1 MDSVTESF
9 LKLLFLLSVNNWHMA
24 VAGNK
29 YNCDDQLVSALPQ
42 SSFSSS
48 SDLSSSHSP
57 GFARLNRREG
67 AGGWSPLVSNKYQ
80 WLQIDLGERTEI
92 TAVAT
97 QGGYGSSDWVTS
109 YLLMFSDSGQNWKQY
124 RQEES
129 IWAFSGNTN
138 ADSVVYY
145 KLQHSIKARFLR
157 FVPLDWNPN
166 GRIGMRI
173 EVYGCTYRSEVVGFD
188 GKSCLIYTFNQ
199 KLMSATK
206 DAISLKF
213 KTMQS
218 DGILLHREGQNGD
231 HTTLE
236 LIKGKLSL
244 LINLGDTKTHPS
256 NAQINITLGSL
267 LDDQHWHSV
276 LIEHFNNQV
285 NFTVDKHTHHFHAK
299 GEFNYLDL
307 DYEISFGGIPV
318 PGKSGTLS
326 RKNFHGCFENIYYN
340 GVNIIDL
347 ARRHKSQI
355 YFVGNMSFSC
365 LEPQVVPVTFLSS
378 SSYLALPGTSG
389 QDEVLISFQFRTWNK
404 EGLLLSSKLHQAS
417 GGFLLYLSDGKVKIS
432 LHKPGKA
439 LSDITAGA
447 GLNNGQ
453 WHSVSF
459 SAKWNRI
466 TVIVDNDVTSSA
478 HAYTPLQI
486 YSGNDF
492 YFGGCPNSGNISECY
507 TSFGGFQ
514 GCMRLISIGNKAV
527 DMISVQQ
534 NVFGNFS
541 DLQIDLCGIIDRC
554 LPNYC
559 EHGGECS
566 QSWNNFYC
574 DCDNTGYKGATCH
587 YPIYEQSCEAYKH
600 RGNTSGF
607 YNIDSDGSGPLG
619 PFLVYCNMTD
629 TTWTIIQ
636 HNNTNL
642 TRVKSA
648 NRENPHTV
656 FFKYSASLDQLQAT
670 INHAEHCEQ
679 ELAYHCKK
687 SRLLD
692 KPDGMP
698 LSWWIGRTNETQTYW
713 GGSLPAVQKCAC
725 GLEGSCIDSQH
736 YCNCDADRDEWTND
750 TGFLSYKEHLPV
762 TEIVITDTDRPNSEA
777 AYKLGPL
784 LCHGDRTFWN
794 SASFNTETS
803 YLHFPTFHGELSADV
818 SFFFKTTASS
828 GVFLENLGIQD
839 FIRIELYSPSEVIFS
854 FDVGNGP
861 SEVTVQSLTSLNDN
875 QWHYVK
881 AERNI
886 KEASL
891 QVDQLP
897 QRSCGAPPDGHIRL
911 QLNSQLFVG
920 GTASRQKGFLGCIRS
935 LQLNGMALDLEERA
949 KITPGVEPGCPGHCS
964 SYGNLCHN
972 GGKCRE
978 KYSGFSCDCTF
989 SAYAGPFCKK
999 EISAYFGTGT
1009 SVTYNFQEYYTLAK
1023 NSSSHASSF
1032 YADMTLNREEITF
1045 AFRTT
1050 RTPSLLLY
1058 VSSFYQEYLSVILT
1072 RNGSLQIRY
1081 KLDSHQDPDVF
1092 SINTKNMADGQLQHV
1107 KINREEEMLFVE
1119 VNQNE
1124 RMKFILS
1131 SGTEFNAIKS
1141 LTLGKILENSDVEE
1155 ETMKANSQ
1163 GFIGCLSSVQFSHI
1177 ASLKAALHHSSS
1189 APVIVK
1195 GRFTESNCG
1204 TLTGADSTSSETTH
1218 SFADHSGPIDEGEL
1232 ASTIRSDS
1240 AIIGGVI
1247 AVVIFILALA
1257 SMAHS
1262 HTIYKKKGIYSK
1274 NEAKG
1279 SENEDSA
1286 ESALKSEVSIQTL
1299 QQMNEIKRNTL
1310 LIGVHDLI

>member
-1 MDSVTESF
+1 MNVNMDSVTEIF
-9 LKLLFLLSVNNWHMA
+9 LKLLFLLSVHHWHMA
-24 VAGNK
+24 VVGNK

-48 SDLSSSHSP
+48 SELSSSHSP

-109 YLLMFSDSGQNWKQY
+109 YILMFSDSGRNWKQY

-129 IWAFSGNTN
+129 IWAFPGNTN

-173 EVYGCTYRSEVVGFD
+173 EVYGCTYS
-188 GKSCLIYTFNQ
+188 
-199 KLMSATK
+199 
-206 DAISLKF
+206 
-213 KTMQS
+213 
-218 DGILLHREGQNGD
+218 
-231 HTTLE
+231 
-236 LIKGKLSL
+236 
-244 LINLGDTKTHPS
+244 DTKTHPS

-299 GEFNYLDL
+299 GEFSYLDL
-307 DYEISFGGIPV
+307 DYELSFGGIPV
-318 PGKSGTLS
+318 PGKSGTFS
-326 RKNFHGCFENIYYN
+326 HRNFHGCFENIYYN

-355 YFVGNMSFSC
+355 YIVGNVSFSC

-389 QDEVLISFQFRTWNK
+389 QDEVFVSFQFRTWNK
-404 EGLLLSSKLHQAS
+404 EGLLLSNKRHHSS
-417 GGFLLYLSDGKVKIS
+417 GGFLLYLSDGRVKIN
-432 LHKPGKA
+432 LHKTGRV

-453 WHSVSF
+453 WHSVSL
-459 SAKWNRI
+459 SVKRNRI
-466 TVIVDNDVTSSA
+466 SVRVDNDGTSSA
-478 HAYTPLQI
+478 HVSIPLQI
-486 YSGNDF
+486 YSGDVF
-492 YFGGCPNSGNISECY
+492 YFGGCPSSGNISECN

-534 NVFGNFS
+534 NGFGNFS
-541 DLQIDLCGIIDRC
+541 DLQIDLCGITDRC

-566 QSWNNFYC
+566 QSWNSFHCNC
-574 DCDNTGYKGATCH
+574 ANTGYKGATCH

-629 TTWTIIQ
+629 ATWTIIQ
-636 HNNTNL
+636 HNSTNL

-670 INHAEHCEQ
+670 INLADHCEQ
-679 ELAYHCKK
+679 ELAYYCKK

-692 KPDGMP
+692 KSDGMP
-698 LSWWIGRTNETQTYW
+698 LSWWIGRTNETHTYW

-725 GLEGSCIDSQH
+725 GLEGNCIDSQH

-750 TGFLSYKEHLPV
+750 TGFLSYKDHLPV
-762 TEIVITDTDRPNSEA
+762 TEIVITDTGRPNSEA

-784 LCHGDRTFWN
+784 LCRGDRTFWN

-839 FIRIELYSPSEVIFS
+839 FIRIELHSPYEVVFS

-861 SEVTVQSLTSLNDN
+861 TEVIVQSHNSLNDN

-881 AERNI
+881 AERNV

-891 QVDQLP
+891 QIDQLP
-897 QRSCGAPPDGHIRL
+897 QRSHSAPPDGHIRL

-999 EISAYFGTGT
+999 EISAYFWTGS

-1032 YADMTLNREEITF
+1032 YADMTLTREAITF

-1058 VSSFYQEYLSVILT
+1058 VSSFYKEYLSVILT

-1081 KLDSHQDPDVF
+1081 KLDSHQNPDVF
-1092 SINTKNMADGQLQHV
+1092 NISFKNMADGQLQHV
-1107 KINREEEMLFVE
+1107 KINREEEMLSVE

-1124 RMKFILS
+1124 RMTFILS

-1141 LTLGKILENSDVEE
+1141 LTLGKILENSDVDEE
-1155 ETMKANSQ
+1155 IMKANSQ
-1163 GFIGCLSSVQFSHI
+1163 GFIGCLSSVQFNHI
-1177 ASLKAALHHSSS
+1177 APLKAALHHSSS

-1204 TLTGADSTSSETTH
+1204 ALTGADSTSSETTH
-1218 SFADHSGPIDEGEL
+1218 SFADHSGPIDEGKPL
-1232 ASTIRSDS
+1232 ANAIRSDS

-1247 AVVIFILALA
+1247 AVVIFILFCITAIA
-1257 SMAHS
+1257 IR
-1262 HTIYKKKGIYSK
+1262 IYKKKGIYSK

-1286 ESALKSEVSIQTL
+1286 ESALKSELSMQNTA
-1299 QQMNEIKRNTL
+1299 NENQKEYFF
-1310 LIGVHDLI
+1310 

>member
-1 MDSVTESF
+1 
-9 LKLLFLLSVNNWHMA
+9 MA

-29 YNCDDQLVSALPQ
+29 YNCDDQLVSSLPQ

-48 SDLSSSHSP
+48 SELSSSHSP

-109 YLLMFSDSGQNWKQY
+109 YLLMFSDSGRNWKQY

-157 FVPLDWNPN
+157 FVPLDWNLN

-188 GKSCLIYTFNQ
+188 GKSCLIYTLNK
-199 KLMSATK
+199 KLINALK
-206 DAISLKF
+206 DVISLKF

-218 DGILLHREGQNGD
+218 DGILLHRKGQNGD
-231 HTTLE
+231 HITME
-236 LIKGKLSL
+236 LTKGKLSL

-276 LIEHFNNQV
+276 VIEHFNNQV

-299 GEFNYLDL
+299 GEFSYLDL
-307 DYEISFGGIPV
+307 DYELSFGGIPV

-326 RKNFHGCFENIYYN
+326 RRNFHGCFENIYYN

-347 ARRHKSQI
+347 ARKHKSQI
-355 YFVGNMSFSC
+355 YIVGNVSFLC
-365 LEPQVVPVTFLSS
+365 LEPHVVPVTFLSS
-378 SSYLALPGTSG
+378 SSFLALPGRSG
-389 QDEVLISFQFRTWNK
+389 QDEVFVSFQFRTWNK
-404 EGLLLSSKLHQAS
+404 EGLLLSSKLHQSS
-417 GGFLLYLSDGKVKIS
+417 GGFLLYLSDGRVKIN
-432 LHKPGKA
+432 LHKTGRV
-439 LSDITAGA
+439 LSDIAAGS

-453 WHSVSF
+453 WHSVSL
-459 SAKWNRI
+459 SIKRNRI
-466 TVIVDNDVTSSA
+466 SVRVDNDVSSSA
-478 HAYTPLQI
+478 HAIIPLQI
-486 YSGNDF
+486 YSDVF
-492 YFGGCPNSGNISECY
+492 YFGGCPSSGNISECN

-527 DMISVQQ
+527 DMISIQK
-534 NVFGNFS
+534 NGFDNFS
-541 DLQIDLCGIIDRC
+541 DLQIDLCGITDRC

-566 QSWNNFYC
+566 QSWNSFHCNC
-574 DCDNTGYKGATCH
+574 ANTGYKGATCH

-619 PFLVYCNMTD
+619 PFLVYCNMTEA
-629 TTWTIIQ
+629 TWAIIQ
-636 HNNTNL
+636 HNSTNL

-648 NRENPHTV
+648 NQENPHTV

-670 INHAEHCEQ
+670 INLADHCEQ
-679 ELAYHCKK
+679 ELAYYCKK

-692 KPDGMP
+692 KSDGMP
-698 LSWWIGRTNETQTYW
+698 LSWWIGRTNETHTYW

-725 GLEGSCIDSQH
+725 GLEGRCIDSQH

-750 TGFLSYKEHLPV
+750 TGFLSYKDHLPV
-762 TEIVITDTDRPNSEA
+762 TAIVITDTDRPNSEA

-784 LCHGDRTFWN
+784 LCRGDRTFWN

-839 FIRIELYSPSEVIFS
+839 FIRIELQSPSEVVFS

-861 SEVTVQSLTSLNDN
+861 SEVIVQSHHSLNDN

-881 AERNI
+881 AERNV

-891 QVDQLP
+891 QIDQLP
-897 QRSCGAPPDGHIRL
+897 QRSHSAPPDGHIRL

-999 EISAYFGTGT
+999 EISAYFWTGT
-1009 SVTYNFQEYYTLAK
+1009 SVIYNFQEYYTLAK

-1032 YADMTLNREEITF
+1032 YADMTLTREAITF

-1058 VSSFYQEYLSVILT
+1058 VSSFYKEYLSVILT
-1072 RNGSLQIRY
+1072 RNGSLQVRY

-1092 SINTKNMADGQLQHV
+1092 SISFKSMADGELQHV
-1107 KINREEEMLFVE
+1107 KINREEETLFVE
-1119 VNQNE
+1119 VNQQE

-1141 LTLGKILENSDVEE
+1141 LTLGKILENSDVDE

-1163 GFIGCLSSVQFSHI
+1163 GFVGCLSSVQFNHI
-1177 ASLKAALHHSSS
+1177 APLKAALHQSSS

-1218 SFADHSGPIDEGEL
+1218 SFADHSGPIDEGKPL
-1232 ASTIRSDS
+1232 ANAIRSDS

-1247 AVVIFILALA
+1247 AVVIFILLCITAIA
-1257 SMAHS
+1257 
-1262 HTIYKKKGIYSK
+1262 IRVYKKKGIYSK

-1286 ESALKSEVSIQTL
+1286 ESALKSELSMQNTA
-1299 QQMNEIKRNTL
+1299 NENQKEYFF
-1310 LIGVHDLI
+1310 

>member
-1 MDSVTESF
+1 
-9 LKLLFLLSVNNWHMA
+9 
-24 VAGNK
+24 
-29 YNCDDQLVSALPQ
+29 
-42 SSFSSS
+42 
-48 SDLSSSHSP
+48 
-57 GFARLNRREG
+57 R
-67 AGGWSPLVSNKYQ
+67 
-80 WLQIDLGERTEI
+80 
-92 TAVAT
+92 
-97 QGGYGSSDWVTS
+97 
-109 YLLMFSDSGQNWKQY
+109 
-124 RQEES
+124 
-129 IWAFSGNTN
+129 
-138 ADSVVYY
+138 
-145 KLQHSIKARFLR
+145 
-157 FVPLDWNPN
+157 
-166 GRIGMRI
+166 
-173 EVYGCTYRSEVVGFD
+173 
-188 GKSCLIYTFNQ
+188 
-199 KLMSATK
+199 
-206 DAISLKF
+206 
-213 KTMQS
+213 
-218 DGILLHREGQNGD
+218 
-231 HTTLE
+231 
-236 LIKGKLSL
+236 
-244 LINLGDTKTHPS
+244 
-256 NAQINITLGSL
+256 
-267 LDDQHWHSV
+267 
-276 LIEHFNNQV
+276 
-285 NFTVDKHTHHFHAK
+285 
-299 GEFNYLDL
+299 
-307 DYEISFGGIPV
+307 
-318 PGKSGTLS
+318 
-326 RKNFHGCFENIYYN
+326 CF
-340 GVNIIDL
+340 
-347 ARRHKSQI
+347 
-355 YFVGNMSFSC
+355 
-365 LEPQVVPVTFLSS
+365 
-378 SSYLALPGTSG
+378 
-389 QDEVLISFQFRTWNK
+389 
-404 EGLLLSSKLHQAS
+404 
-417 GGFLLYLSDGKVKIS
+417 
-432 LHKPGKA
+432 
-439 LSDITAGA
+439 
-447 GLNNGQ
+447 
-453 WHSVSF
+453 
-459 SAKWNRI
+459 
-466 TVIVDNDVTSSA
+466 
-478 HAYTPLQI
+478 
-486 YSGNDF
+486 
-492 YFGGCPNSGNISECY
+492 
-507 TSFGGFQ
+507 
-514 GCMRLISIGNKAV
+514 
-527 DMISVQQ
+527 
-534 NVFGNFS
+534 
-541 DLQIDLCGIIDRC
+541 
-554 LPNYC
+554 PNYC

-566 QSWNNFYC
+566 QSWNSFYC
-574 DCDNTGYKGATCH
+574 NCTNTGYKGATCH

-600 RGNTSGF
+600 RGNTSAF

-692 KPDGMP
+692 KPDGTP

-713 GGSLPAVQKCAC
+713 GGSLPTVQKCAC

-777 AYKLGPL
+777 AYQLGPL
-784 LCHGDRTFWN
+784 LCRGDRTFWN

-818 SFFFKTTASS
+818 SFFFKTSASS

-861 SEVTVQSLTSLNDN
+861 SEVTVQSLTALNDN

-891 QVDQLP
+891 QVDHLP
-897 QRSCGAPPDGHIRL
+897 QRSHAAPPDGHIRL

-949 KITPGVEPGCPGHCS
+949 RITPGVEPGCPGHCS

-989 SAYAGPFCKK
+989 SAFAGPFCKK
-999 EISAYFGTGT
+999 GKHVSAYFGTGT

-1023 NSSSHASSF
+1023 NSSSPASSF
-1032 YADMTLNREEITF
+1032 YADMTLNREAITF

-1058 VSSFYQEYLSVILT
+1058 VSSFYKEYLSVILT
-1072 RNGSLQIRY
+1072 RNGDLQIRY

-1092 SINTKNMADGQLQHV
+1092 NINIKTMADGQLQHV
-1107 KINREEEMLFVE
+1107 KINREEEILFVE

-1141 LTLGKILENSDVEE
+1141 LTLGKILENSDVDE

-1163 GFIGCLSSVQFSHI
+1163 GFIGCLSSVQFNHI
-1177 ASLKAALHHSSS
+1177 APLKAALHHISS

-1218 SFADHSGPIDEGEL
+1218 SFADHSGPIDEGQPL
-1232 ASTIRSDS
+1232 ANAIRSDS

-1247 AVVIFILALA
+1247 AVVIFILLCITAIA
-1257 SMAHS
+1257 IR
-1262 HTIYKKKGIYSK
+1262 IYKKKGIYSK

-1286 ESALKSEVSIQTL
+1286 ESALKSELSMQNTA
-1299 QQMNEIKRNTL
+1299 NENQKEYFF
-1310 LIGVHDLI
+1310 

>member
-1 MDSVTESF
+1 P
-9 LKLLFLLSVNNWHMA
+9 L
-24 VAGNK
+24 
-29 YNCDDQLVSALPQ
+29 
-42 SSFSSS
+42 
-48 SDLSSSHSP
+48 
-57 GFARLNRREG
+57 G
-67 AGGWSPLVSNKYQ
+67 AGGWSPIVSNEYQ

-109 YLLMFSDSGQNWKQY
+109 YLLMFSDSGRNWKQY

-129 IWAFSGNTN
+129 IWAFAGNTN
-138 ADSVVYY
+138 ADSVIYY

-199 KLMSATK
+199 KLMSTLK
-206 DAISLKF
+206 DVISLKF

-231 HTTLE
+231 HITLE
-236 LIKGKLSL
+236 LIKGKLGIYLNS
-244 LINLGDTKTHPS
+244 DTKTHPS

-299 GEFNYLDL
+299 GEFSYLDL
-307 DYEISFGGIPV
+307 DYELSFGGIPV

-326 RKNFHGCFENIYYN
+326 HRNFHGCFENIYYN
-340 GVNIIDL
+340 GMNIIDL

-389 QDEVLISFQFRTWNK
+389 QEEVFVNFQFRTWNK
-404 EGLLLSSKLHQAS
+404 EGLLLSSKLHAS
-417 GGFLLYLSDGKVKIS
+417 GRFLLYLSDGKVKIN

-459 SAKWNRI
+459 SVKRNRI
-466 TVIVDNDVTSSA
+466 SVVVDNDVTSSA
-478 HAYTPLQI
+478 YASIPLQI
-486 YSGNDF
+486 YSGDAF
-492 YFGGCPNSGNISECY
+492 YFGGEICCLFISGNISECN

-527 DMISVQQ
+527 DMISVQK

-566 QSWNNFYC
+566 QSWNSFYC
-574 DCDNTGYKGATCH
+574 NCANTGYKGATCH

-692 KPDGMP
+692 KPEGVP

-713 GGSLPAVQKCAC
+713 GGALPTVQKCSC

-736 YCNCDADRDEWTND
+736 YCNCDADRDEW
-750 TGFLSYKEHLPV
+750 
-762 TEIVITDTDRPNSEA
+762 
-777 AYKLGPL
+777 
-784 LCHGDRTFWN
+784 
-794 SASFNTETS
+794 
-803 YLHFPTFHGELSADV
+803 
-818 SFFFKTTASS
+818 
-828 GVFLENLGIQD
+828 
-839 FIRIELYSPSEVIFS
+839 
-854 FDVGNGP
+854 
-861 SEVTVQSLTSLNDN
+861 
-875 QWHYVK
+875 
-881 AERNI
+881 
-886 KEASL
+886 
-891 QVDQLP
+891 
-897 QRSCGAPPDGHIRL
+897 
-911 QLNSQLFVG
+911 
-920 GTASRQKGFLGCIRS
+920 
-935 LQLNGMALDLEERA
+935 
-949 KITPGVEPGCPGHCS
+949 
-964 SYGNLCHN
+964 
-972 GGKCRE
+972 
-978 KYSGFSCDCTF
+978 
-989 SAYAGPFCKK
+989 
-999 EISAYFGTGT
+999 
-1009 SVTYNFQEYYTLAK
+1009 
-1023 NSSSHASSF
+1023 
-1032 YADMTLNREEITF
+1032 
-1045 AFRTT
+1045 
-1050 RTPSLLLY
+1050 
-1058 VSSFYQEYLSVILT
+1058 
-1072 RNGSLQIRY
+1072 
-1081 KLDSHQDPDVF
+1081 
-1092 SINTKNMADGQLQHV
+1092 
-1107 KINREEEMLFVE
+1107 
-1119 VNQNE
+1119 
-1124 RMKFILS
+1124 
-1131 SGTEFNAIKS
+1131 
-1141 LTLGKILENSDVEE
+1141 
-1155 ETMKANSQ
+1155 
-1163 GFIGCLSSVQFSHI
+1163 
-1177 ASLKAALHHSSS
+1177 
-1189 APVIVK
+1189 
-1195 GRFTESNCG
+1195 
-1204 TLTGADSTSSETTH
+1204 
-1218 SFADHSGPIDEGEL
+1218 
-1232 ASTIRSDS
+1232 
-1240 AIIGGVI
+1240 
-1247 AVVIFILALA
+1247 
-1257 SMAHS
+1257 
-1262 HTIYKKKGIYSK
+1262 
-1274 NEAKG
+1274 
-1279 SENEDSA
+1279 
-1286 ESALKSEVSIQTL
+1286 
-1299 QQMNEIKRNTL
+1299 
-1310 LIGVHDLI
+1310 

>member
-1 MDSVTESF
+1 SYNEETPAKRHSTF
-9 LKLLFLLSVNNWHMA
+9 ASAPSAISHPPNN
-24 VAGNK
+24 
-29 YNCDDQLVSALPQ
+29 
-42 SSFSSS
+42 
-48 SDLSSSHSP
+48 
-57 GFARLNRREG
+57 R

-188 GKSCLIYTFNQ
+188 GKSCLIYTLNK
-199 KLMSATK
+199 KLSNALK
-206 DAISLKF
+206 DVISLKF

-231 HTTLE
+231 HITME
-236 LIKGKLSL
+236 LTKGKLSL
-244 LINLGDTKTHPS
+244 LINLGNSYSLIKS
-256 NAQINITLGSL
+256 NIVTSL

-299 GEFNYLDL
+299 GEFSYLDL
-307 DYEISFGGIPV
+307 DYELSFGGIPM

-326 RKNFHGCFENIYYN
+326 RRNFHGCFENIYYN

-355 YFVGNMSFSC
+355 YIVGNMSFSC

-378 SSYLALPGTSG
+378 SSFLALRGTSG
-389 QDEVLISFQFRTWNK
+389 QDEIFVSFQFRTWNK
-404 EGLLLSSKLHQAS
+404 EGLLLSSKLHQSS
-417 GGFLLYLSDGKVKIS
+417 GGFLLYLSDGRVEVHTKCWGFIS
-432 LHKPGKA
+432 L
-439 LSDITAGA
+439 SGA

-453 WHSVSF
+453 WHSVSL
-459 SAKWNRI
+459 SVKRNRI
-466 TVIVDNDVTSSA
+466 TVRVDNDVTSSA
-478 HAYTPLQI
+478 HAFIPLQI
-486 YSGNDF
+486 YSDVF
-492 YFGGCPNSGNISECY
+492 YFGGCPSSGNISECN

-514 GCMRLISIGNKAV
+514 GCMRHISIGNKAV
-527 DMISVQQ
+527 DMISIQQ
-534 NVFGNFS
+534 NGFGNFS
-541 DLQIDLCGIIDRC
+541 DLQIDLCGITDRC

-566 QSWNNFYC
+566 QSWNSFHCNC
-574 DCDNTGYKGATCH
+574 ANTGYQGATCH

-619 PFLVYCNMTD
+619 PFLVYCNMTGEV
-629 TTWTIIQ
+629 I
-636 HNNTNL
+636 NCFNL
-642 TRVKSA
+642 QLAKSA

-670 INHAEHCEQ
+670 INLADHCEQ
-679 ELAYHCKK
+679 ELAYYCKK

-692 KPDGMP
+692 KLDGIP
-698 LSWWIGRTNETQTYW
+698 LSWWIGRTNETHTYW
-713 GGSLPAVQKCAC
+713 GGSLPAVQKCTC

-750 TGFLSYKEHLPV
+750 TGFLSYKDHLPV

-784 LCHGDRTFWN
+784 LCRGDRTFWN

-803 YLHFPTFHGELSADV
+803 YLHFPTFHGEFSADV

-839 FIRIELYSPSEVIFS
+839 FIRIELQSPSEVAFS

-861 SEVTVQSLTSLNDN
+861 SEVIVQSPNSLNDN

-881 AERNI
+881 AERNV

-891 QVDQLP
+891 QIDQLP
-897 QRSCGAPPDGHIRL
+897 QRSHSAPPDGHIRL

-935 LQLNGMALDLEERA
+935 LRLNGMALDLEERA

-999 EISAYFGTGT
+999 EISAYFWTGT

-1032 YADMTLNREEITF
+1032 YADMTLAREAITF

-1050 RTPSLLLY
+1050 RTPSLLLH
-1058 VSSFYQEYLSVILT
+1058 VSSFYKEYLSVILT
-1072 RNGSLQIRY
+1072 RNGEFSDW
-1081 KLDSHQDPDVF
+1081 KLKISG
-1092 SINTKNMADGQLQHV
+1092 NTKEHHNCQLGFSQISRPDSGTTNRPVVSLDGIFVFQLHQ
-1107 KINREEEMLFVE
+1107 
-1119 VNQNE
+1119 
-1124 RMKFILS
+1124 FILS

-1141 LTLGKILENSDVEE
+1141 LTLGKILENSDVDE

-1163 GFIGCLSSVQFSHI
+1163 GFVGCLSSVQFNHI
-1177 ASLKAALHHSSS
+1177 APLKAALHHSSS

-1204 TLTGADSTSSETTH
+1204 TLTAADSTSTN
-1218 SFADHSGPIDEGEL
+1218 A
-1232 ASTIRSDS
+1232 IRSDS

-1247 AVVIFILALA
+1247 AVVIFILLCITAIA
-1257 SMAHS
+1257 IR
-1262 HTIYKKKGIYSK
+1262 IYKKKGIYSK

-1286 ESALKSEVSIQTL
+1286 ESALKSELSMQNTA
-1299 QQMNEIKRNTL
+1299 NENQKEYFF
-1310 LIGVHDLI
+1310 

>member
-1 MDSVTESF
+1 
-9 LKLLFLLSVNNWHMA
+9 
-24 VAGNK
+24 
-29 YNCDDQLVSALPQ
+29 
-42 SSFSSS
+42 
-48 SDLSSSHSP
+48 
-57 GFARLNRREG
+57 
-67 AGGWSPLVSNKYQ
+67 
-80 WLQIDLGERTEI
+80 I
-92 TAVAT
+92 T
-97 QGGYGSSDWVTS
+97 
-109 YLLMFSDSGQNWKQY
+109 
-124 RQEES
+124 
-129 IWAFSGNTN
+129 AFSGNTN

-145 KLQHSIKARFLR
+145 RLQHSIKARFLR

-173 EVYGCTYRSEVVGFD
+173 EVYGCMYRSEVVGFD

-199 KLMSATK
+199 KLMSTLK
-206 DAISLKF
+206 DVISLKF

-231 HTTLE
+231 HITLE
-236 LIKGKLSL
+236 LLKGKLFLFFFSQ
-244 LINLGDTKTHPS
+244 GDDKTHSS
-256 NAQINITLGSL
+256 NTQINITLGSL

-307 DYEISFGGIPV
+307 DYELSFGGIPV
-318 PGKSGTLS
+318 PGKSGALS
-326 RKNFHGCFENIYYN
+326 RRNFHGCFENIYYN
-340 GVNIIDL
+340 GVSIIDL
-347 ARRHKSQI
+347 ARRHRSQI
-355 YFVGNMSFSC
+355 SFVGNISFLC
-365 LEPQVVPVTFLSS
+365 LEPHVIPITFLSS
-378 SSYLALPGTSG
+378 RSYLALPGTSG
-389 QDEVLISFQFRTWNK
+389 QEEVSISFQFRTWNK
-404 EGLLLSSKLHQAS
+404 EGLLLSSKVHRSS
-417 GGFLLYLSDGKVKIS
+417 GGFLLYLSDGKVKIN

-439 LSDITAGA
+439 MSGISAGA

-453 WHSVSF
+453 WHSVLF
-459 SAKWNRI
+459 SAKRNRI
-466 TVIVDNDVTSSA
+466 ILIVDNDMTSSA
-478 HAYTPLQI
+478 YSSISLQI
-486 YSGNDF
+486 YSADTF
-492 YFGGCPNSGNISECY
+492 YFGGEIFILRVHSVL
-507 TSFGGFQ
+507 SFGGFQ
-514 GCMRLISIGNKAV
+514 GCMQLISIGNKAV
-527 DMISVQQ
+527 DMNSVQQ
-534 NVFGNFS
+534 NIFGNFS

-566 QSWNNFYC
+566 QSWNSFYC
-574 DCDNTGYKGATCH
+574 NCTNTGYKGATCH

-629 TTWTIIQ
+629 ATWTIIQ

-656 FFKYSASLDQLQAT
+656 FFKYSASLDQLQAA

-692 KPDGMP
+692 KTDGLP

-713 GGSLPAVQKCAC
+713 GGSSPTVQKCAC
-725 GLEGSCIDSQH
+725 GIEGSCIDSQH
-736 YCNCDADRDEWTND
+736 YCNCNADRNEWTND
-750 TGFLSYKEHLPV
+750 TGFLSHKEHLPV

-777 AYKLGPL
+777 AYRLGPL
-784 LCHGDRTFWN
+784 LCHGDRAFWN

-803 YLHFPTFHGELSADV
+803 YLHFPTLHGEFSADV

-828 GVFLENLGIQD
+828 GLFLENLGIQD
-839 FIRIELYSPSEVIFS
+839 FIRIELYSPYEVIFS

-861 SEVTVQSLTSLNDN
+861 REVTVQSLTSLNDN

-897 QRSCGAPPDGHIRL
+897 QKFHAAPPDGHIRL

-978 KYSGFSCDCTF
+978 KYSGFSCDCSF
-989 SAYAGPFCKK
+989 SAYAGPFCKT
-999 EISAYFGTGT
+999 EISAYFGTGS
-1009 SVTYNFQEYYTLAK
+1009 SVIYNFQEYYTFTK
-1023 NSSSHASSF
+1023 NSTSHASSF
-1032 YADMTLNREEITF
+1032 YADMTLSRETITF

-1058 VSSFYQEYLSVILT
+1058 VSSFYKEYLSVILT

-1092 SINTKNMADGQLQHV
+1092 TINFRSMADGQLHHV
-1107 KINREEEMLFVE
+1107 KINREEEI
-1119 VNQNE
+1119 
-1124 RMKFILS
+1124 MKFILS

-1141 LTLGKILENSDVEE
+1141 LILGKILENSDVDE

-1163 GFIGCLSSVQFSHI
+1163 GFIGCLSSVQFNHI
-1177 ASLKAALHHSSS
+1177 APLKSALHHSSS
-1189 APVIVK
+1189 APIIVK
-1195 GRFTESNCG
+1195 GRFTESSCG
-1204 TLTGADSTSSETTH
+1204 TLTGADSTLSETTH
-1218 SFADHSGPIDEGEL
+1218 SFAGSKCYQQPL
-1232 ASTIRSDS
+1232 NNASRNDS

-1247 AVVIFILALA
+1247 AVVIFIILCITAIA
-1257 SMAHS
+1257 IH
-1262 HTIYKKKGIYSK
+1262 IYKKKSIYSK
-1274 NEAKG
+1274 NETKG

-1286 ESALKSEVSIQTL
+1286 ESALKSELSTQ
-1299 QQMNEIKRNTL
+1299 NTASENQKEYFF
-1310 LIGVHDLI
+1310 

>member
-1 MDSVTESF
+1 MDSAAEIL
-9 LKLLFLLSVNNWHMA
+9 LKLLAVIAVHSWSTQ

-48 SDLSSSHSP
+48 SELSISHSP
-57 GFARLNRREG
+57 GFARLNRRDG

-109 YLLMFSDSGQNWKQY
+109 YLLMFSDSGRNWKQY

-188 GKSCLIYTFNQ
+188 GKSCLIYRSNQ
-199 KLMSATK
+199 KLMSALK
-206 DAISLKF
+206 DVISLKF
-213 KTMQS
+213 KTMRS

-231 HTTLE
+231 RITLE
-236 LIKGKLSL
+236 LIKGKLYL
-244 LINLGDTKTHPS
+244 LINLGDAKTHSS
-256 NAQINITLGSL
+256 NSQINITLGSL

-285 NFTVDKHTHHFHAK
+285 NFTVDKHTHHFHAN

-307 DYEISFGGIPV
+307 DYELSFGGIPAS
-318 PGKSGTLS
+318 GKSGMS
-326 RKNFHGCFENIYYN
+326 PHKNFHGCFENIYCN

-347 ARRHKSQI
+347 ARSQKAQI
-355 YFVGNMSFSC
+355 SFVGNMSFSC
-365 LEPQVVPVTFLSS
+365 LEPLVIPVTFLSS
-378 SSYLALPGTSG
+378 TSYLALPRTSG
-389 QDEVLISFQFRTWNK
+389 QEEVSISFQFRTWNK
-404 EGLLLSSKLHQAS
+404 EGLLLSTKLQQAS
-417 GGFLLYLSDGKVKIS
+417 SGLLLYLSDGKVKMS
-432 LHKPGKA
+432 LYKRGKT
-439 LSDITAGA
+439 LSDITAGT

-459 SAKWNRI
+459 SAKRNRI
-466 TVIVDNDVTSSA
+466 SVIVDNDVTLSS
-478 HAYTPLQI
+478 HASIPLQI
-486 YSGNDF
+486 YSGDTF
-492 YFGGCPNSGNISECY
+492 YFGGCHNGGNNAECNS
-507 TSFGGFQ
+507 SFGGFQ
-514 GCMRLISIGNKAV
+514 GCMRLFSIDNKPV
-527 DMISVQQ
+527 DMIAVQQ
-534 NVFGNFS
+534 NILGNFS

-566 QSWNNFYC
+566 QSWNSFYC
-574 DCDNTGYKGATCH
+574 SCINTGYKGATCH
-587 YPIYEQSCEAYKH
+587 YSVYEQSCEAYKH

-692 KPDGMP
+692 KQDGMP
-698 LSWWIGRTNETQTYW
+698 FSWWIGRTNETQTYW
-713 GGSLPAVQKCAC
+713 GGSLPTIQKCAC
-725 GLEGSCIDSQH
+725 GLEGNCIDSQH
-736 YCNCDADRDEWTND
+736 YCNCDADRDEWTKD
-750 TGFLSYKEHLPV
+750 TGLLSYKDHLPI
-762 TEIVITDTDRPNSEA
+762 TEMVITDTDRPNSEA

-784 LCHGDRTFWN
+784 LCRGDKAFWN

-803 YLHFPTFHGELSADV
+803 YLHFPTFHGEFSADV

-861 SEVTVQSLTSLNDN
+861 SEVVMQTLTSLNDN

-891 QVDQLP
+891 QVDRLP
-897 QRSCGAPPDGHIRL
+897 QKSQAAPPDGHIRL

-935 LQLNGMALDLEERA
+935 LHLNGVALDLEERA

-972 GGKCRE
+972 GGKCKE

-1032 YADMTLNREEITF
+1032 YADMTLNREAITF
-1045 AFRTT
+1045 TFRTT

-1058 VSSFYQEYLSVILT
+1058 VSSFYKEYLSVILT
-1072 RNGSLQIRY
+1072 KNGSLQIRY

-1092 SINTKNMADGQLQHV
+1092 NISFKNLADGQLQHV
-1107 KINREEEMLFVE
+1107 KIKREEEMLFVE

-1141 LTLGKILENSDVEE
+1141 LTLGKILESSDVDE

-1163 GFIGCLSSVQFSHI
+1163 GFIGCLSSVQFNHI
-1177 ASLKAALHHSSS
+1177 APLKAALHHSSS
-1189 APVIVK
+1189 APIIIK

-1218 SFADHSGPIDEGEL
+1218 SFADHSGPIDEGEPL
-1232 ASTIRSDS
+1232 ANAIRSDS

-1247 AVVIFILALA
+1247 AVVIFILLCITAIA
-1257 SMAHS
+1257 IR
-1262 HTIYKKKGIYSK
+1262 IYKRKNTYSK
-1274 NEAKG
+1274 NEPKG
-1279 SENEDSA
+1279 SENEDGT
-1286 ESALKSEVSIQTL
+1286 ESALK
-1299 QQMNEIKRNTL
+1299 NELNVQNITNENQKEYFF
-1310 LIGVHDLI
+1310 

>member
-1 MDSVTESF
+1 FSLAD
-9 LKLLFLLSVNNWHMA
+9 
-24 VAGNK
+24 
-29 YNCDDQLVSALPQ
+29 NCDDQLVSALPQ

-48 SDLSSSHSP
+48 SELSSSHSP
-57 GFARLNRREG
+57 GFAKLNRREG

-109 YLLMFSDSGQNWKQY
+109 YLLMFSDSGRNWKQY

-129 IWAFSGNTN
+129 IWAFSGNMN

-145 KLQHSIKARFLR
+145 RLQHSIKARFLR

-199 KLMSATK
+199 KLMSEHV
-206 DAISLKF
+206 ISLKF
-213 KTMQS
+213 KTIQS

-231 HTTLE
+231 HITLE
-236 LIKGKLSL
+236 LIRGKLSL
-244 LINLGDTKTHPS
+244 LINLGNSYSLIKS
-256 NAQINITLGSL
+256 NILGSL
-267 LDDQHWHSV
+267 LDDQQWHSV
-276 LIEHFNNQV
+276 LIEQFNNQV
-285 NFTVDKHTHHFHAK
+285 NFTVDKHTHHFHTK

-307 DYEISFGGIPV
+307 DYEG
-318 PGKSGTLS
+318 
-326 RKNFHGCFENIYYN
+326 NI
-340 GVNIIDL
+340 
-347 ARRHKSQI
+347 
-355 YFVGNMSFSC
+355 SFSC
-365 LEPQVVPVTFLSS
+365 SEPQVVPVTFLSP
-378 SSYLALPGTSG
+378 SSYLALPVTSG
-389 QDEVLISFQFRTWNK
+389 QDEAFVSFQFRTWNK
-404 EGLLLSSKLHQAS
+404 EGFLLSSKVHQDS
-417 GGFLLYLSDGKVKIS
+417 SGFLLYLSDGKVKIS

-439 LSDITAGA
+439 LSDTTAGA
-447 GLNNGQ
+447 GLSNGQ
-453 WHSVSF
+453 WHSLSLSV
-459 SAKWNRI
+459 KRNRLS
-466 TVIVDNDVTSSA
+466 VIVDNDVTASA
-478 HAYTPLQI
+478 HASIPLQI
-486 YSGNDF
+486 YSGDAF
-492 YFGGCPNSGNISECY
+492 YFGGCPTTGNISECN

-514 GCMRLISIGNKAV
+514 GCMRLISIDNKAV

-534 NVFGNFS
+534 NIFGNFS

-566 QSWNNFYC
+566 QSWNSFYC
-574 DCDNTGYKGATCH
+574 NCTNTGYKGATCH
-587 YPIYEQSCEAYKH
+587 YPVYEQSCEAYKH

-607 YNIDSDGSGPLG
+607 FNIDSDGSGPLG

-629 TTWTIIQ
+629 ATWTIMQ

-670 INHAEHCEQ
+670 INNAEHCEQ

-692 KPDGMP
+692 NQGRMP

-713 GGSLPAVQKCAC
+713 GGSLPAVRKCAC
-725 GLEGSCIDSQH
+725 GLEGNCIDSQH
-736 YCNCDADRDEWTND
+736 YCNCDSDRDEWTND
-750 TGFLSYKEHLPV
+750 TGFLSYKDHLPV

-784 LCHGDRTFWN
+784 LCRGDSNVFLKKISIN
-794 SASFNTETS
+794 
-803 YLHFPTFHGELSADV
+803 V
-818 SFFFKTTASS
+818 SFSRKSVVVV
-828 GVFLENLGIQD
+828 VFS
-839 FIRIELYSPSEVIFS
+839 ELYMLNF
-854 FDVGNGP
+854 
-861 SEVTVQSLTSLNDN
+861 TV
-875 QWHYVK
+875 VK
-881 AERNI
+881 AEEVSSVLSYEI
-886 KEASL
+886 IS
-891 QVDQLP
+891 
-897 QRSCGAPPDGHIRL
+897 
-911 QLNSQLFVG
+911 G

-964 SYGNLCHN
+964 SYGKLCHN
-972 GGKCRE
+972 GGKCKE

-999 EISAYFGTGT
+999 EISAYFGTGS
-1009 SVTYNFQEYYTLAK
+1009 SVTYNFQEHYTLAK
-1023 NSSSHASSF
+1023 NSSSLASSF
-1032 YADMTLNREEITF
+1032 YADMTLNREAITF

-1050 RTPSLLLY
+1050 RTPSLLLH
-1058 VSSFYQEYLSVILT
+1058 VSSFYKEYLSVILT
-1072 RNGSLQIRY
+1072 RNGDLQIRY
-1081 KLDSHQDPDVF
+1081 KLDSHQDPDIF
-1092 SINTKNMADGQLQHV
+1092 SINLKSMADGQLQHV
-1107 KINREEEMLFVE
+1107 KIDREEEMLFVE

-1124 RMKFILS
+1124 RMEFVLI

-1141 LTLGKILENSDVEE
+1141 LTLGKILENSDVDE

-1163 GFIGCLSSVQFSHI
+1163 GFIGCLSSVQFNHI
-1177 ASLKAALHHSSS
+1177 APLKAALHHSSS
-1189 APVIVK
+1189 APVIVR
-1195 GRFTESNCG
+1195 GHLTESNCG
-1204 TLTGADSTSSETTH
+1204 TLSGSDPTSSETTH
-1218 SFADHSGPIDEGEL
+1218 SFADHSGPIDEGEPL
-1232 ASTIRSDS
+1232 ANAIRSDS

-1247 AVVIFILALA
+1247 AVVIFILLCITAIA
-1257 SMAHS
+1257 IR
-1262 HTIYKKKGIYSK
+1262 IYKKKGIYSK
-1274 NEAKG
+1274 NEAKV

-1286 ESALKSEVSIQTL
+1286 ESALKSELSMQNTA
-1299 QQMNEIKRNTL
+1299 NENQKEYFF
-1310 LIGVHDLI
+1310 

>member
-1 MDSVTESF
+1 MDSVTEIF
-9 LKLLFLLSVNNWHMA
+9 LKLLFLLSLHNWHTA

-29 YNCDDQLVSALPQ
+29 DNCDDQLVSALPQ

-48 SDLSSSHSP
+48 SELSSSHSP

-109 YLLMFSDSGQNWKQY
+109 YLLMFSDGGRNWKQY

-199 KLMSATK
+199 KLMSALK
-206 DAISLKF
+206 DVISLKF

-231 HTTLE
+231 HITLE

-307 DYEISFGGIPV
+307 DYELSFGGIPV

-326 RKNFHGCFENIYYN
+326 HRNFHGCFENIYYN

-389 QDEVLISFQFRTWNK
+389 QDEVFISFQFRTWNK

-417 GGFLLYLSDGKVKIS
+417 GGFLLHLSDGKVKIS

-453 WHSVSF
+453 WHSVWF
-459 SAKWNRI
+459 SVKRNRI
-466 TVIVDNDVTSSA
+466 SVIVDNDVTSSA
-478 HAYTPLQI
+478 HASIPLQI
-486 YSGNDF
+486 YSGDAF
-492 YFGGCPNSGNISECY
+492 YFGGCPSSGNISECN

-566 QSWNNFYC
+566 QSWNSFYC
-574 DCDNTGYKGATCH
+574 NCANTGYKGATCH
-587 YPIYEQSCEAYKH
+587 FPIYEQSCEAYKH
-600 RGNTSGF
+600 RGNNSGF
-607 YNIDSDGSGPLG
+607 YNIDSDGSGPLR

-629 TTWTIIQ
+629 TTWTIVQ

-692 KPDGMP
+692 KPDGLP
-698 LSWWIGRTNETQTYW
+698 LTWWIGRTNETQTYW

-784 LCHGDRTFWN
+784 LCRGDRTFWN

-861 SEVTVQSLTSLNDN
+861 REVTVQSLTSLNDN

-897 QRSCGAPPDGHIRL
+897 QRSHGAPPDGHIRL

-964 SYGNLCHN
+964 SYGSLCHN

-978 KYSGFSCDCTF
+978 KYNGFSCDCTF

-1032 YADMTLNREEITF
+1032 YADMTLNSEAITF

-1058 VSSFYQEYLSVILT
+1058 VNSFYKEYLSVILT

-1081 KLDSHQDPDVF
+1081 KLDSHQNPDVF
-1092 SINTKNMADGQLQHV
+1092 GINIKNMADGQLQHV

-1141 LTLGKILENSDVEE
+1141 LTLGKILENSDVDED
-1155 ETMKANSQ
+1155 TMKANSQ
-1163 GFIGCLSSVQFSHI
+1163 GFTGCLSSVQFNHI
-1177 ASLKAALHHSSS
+1177 APLKAALHHSSS

-1218 SFADHSGPIDEGEL
+1218 SFA
-1232 ASTIRSDS
+1232 
-1240 AIIGGVI
+1240 GVI
-1247 AVVIFILALA
+1247 AVVIFILLCITAIA
-1257 SMAHS
+1257 IR
-1262 HTIYKKKGIYSK
+1262 IYKKKGIYSK
-1274 NEAKG
+1274 NESKG

-1286 ESALKSEVSIQTL
+1286 ESALKSELSMQNTA
-1299 QQMNEIKRNTL
+1299 NENQKEYFF
-1310 LIGVHDLI
+1310 

>member
-1 MDSVTESF
+1 MNVNMDSVTEIF
-9 LKLLFLLSVNNWHMA
+9 LKLLFILSVHHQHTA

-48 SDLSSSHSP
+48 SELSSSHSP

-109 YLLMFSDSGQNWKQY
+109 YLLMFSDSGRNWKQY

-157 FVPLDWNPN
+157 FIPLDWNPN

-188 GKSCLIYTFNQ
+188 GKSCLIYTFNK
-199 KLMSATK
+199 KLINALK
-206 DAISLKF
+206 DVISLKF

-231 HTTLE
+231 HITME
-236 LIKGKLSL
+236 LTKGKLSL

-256 NAQINITLGSL
+256 NAQVNITLGSL

-299 GEFNYLDL
+299 GEFSYLDL
-307 DYEISFGGIPV
+307 DYELSFGGIPV
-318 PGKSGTLS
+318 PGKSGILS
-326 RKNFHGCFENIYYN
+326 RRNFHGCFENIYYN

-355 YFVGNMSFSC
+355 YIVGNMSFSC

-378 SSYLALPGTSG
+378 SSFLALPGTSG
-389 QDEVLISFQFRTWNK
+389 QDEVFVSFQFRTWNK
-404 EGLLLSSKLHQAS
+404 EGLLLSSKLHHSS
-417 GGFLLYLSDGKVKIS
+417 GGFLLYLSDGRVKIN
-432 LHKPGKA
+432 LHKTGRVM
-439 LSDITAGA
+439 SDIAAGA

-453 WHSVSF
+453 WHSVSL
-459 SAKWNRI
+459 SIKRNRI
-466 TVIVDNDVTSSA
+466 SLRVDNDVTSSA
-478 HAYTPLQI
+478 HAFIPLQI
-486 YSGNDF
+486 YSDVF
-492 YFGGCPNSGNISECY
+492 YFGGCPSNGNTSECN
-507 TSFGGFQ
+507 TSSGGFQ

-527 DMISVQQ
+527 DMISIQQ
-534 NVFGNFS
+534 NGFGNFS
-541 DLQIDLCGIIDRC
+541 DLQIDLCGITDRC

-566 QSWNNFYC
+566 QSWNSFHCNC
-574 DCDNTGYKGATCH
+574 ANTGYRGATCH

-629 TTWTIIQ
+629 ATWTIIQ
-636 HNNTNL
+636 HNSTNL

-670 INHAEHCEQ
+670 INLADHCEQ
-679 ELAYHCKK
+679 ELAYYCKK

-692 KPDGMP
+692 KSDGMP
-698 LSWWIGRTNETQTYW
+698 LSWWIGRTNETHTYW

-750 TGFLSYKEHLPV
+750 TGFLSYKDHLPV

-784 LCHGDRTFWN
+784 LCRGDRTFWN

-839 FIRIELYSPSEVIFS
+839 FIRIELQSPSEVVFS

-861 SEVTVQSLTSLNDN
+861 SEVIVQSRHSLNDN

-881 AERNI
+881 AERNV

-891 QVDQLP
+891 QIDQLP
-897 QRSCGAPPDGHIRL
+897 QRSHSAPPDGHIRL

-935 LQLNGMALDLEERA
+935 LRLNGMALDLEERA

-978 KYSGFSCDCTF
+978 KYSGFSCDCSF

-999 EISAYFGTGT
+999 EISAYFWTGT

-1032 YADMTLNREEITF
+1032 YADMTLTREEITF

-1058 VSSFYQEYLSVILT
+1058 VSSFYKEYLSVILT
-1072 RNGSLQIRY
+1072 RNGSLQVRY

-1092 SINTKNMADGQLQHV
+1092 SITFKSMADGQLQHV
-1107 KINREEEMLFVE
+1107 KINREEEKLFVE
-1119 VNQNE
+1119 VNQKE

-1141 LTLGKILENSDVEE
+1141 LTLGKILENSDVDE

-1163 GFIGCLSSVQFSHI
+1163 GFVGCLSSVQFNHI
-1177 ASLKAALHHSSS
+1177 APLKAALHHSSS

-1218 SFADHSGPIDEGEL
+1218 SFADHSGPIDEGKPL
-1232 ASTIRSDS
+1232 ANAIRSDS

-1247 AVVIFILALA
+1247 AVVIFILLCITAIA
-1257 SMAHS
+1257 IR
-1262 HTIYKKKGIYSK
+1262 IYKKSIYSK
-1274 NEAKG
+1274 NETKG

-1286 ESALKSEVSIQTL
+1286 ESALKSELSMQNTA
-1299 QQMNEIKRNTL
+1299 NENQKEYFF
-1310 LIGVHDLI
+1310 

>member
-1 MDSVTESF
+1 MDSVTEIF
-9 LKLLFLLSVNNWHMA
+9 LKLLFLISVRNWNMV

-29 YNCDDQLVSALPQ
+29 YNCDDQLVSGLPQ

-48 SDLSSSHSP
+48 SELSSSHSP

-67 AGGWSPLVSNKYQ
+67 AGGWSPFVSNKYQ
-80 WLQIDLGERTEI
+80 WLQIDLGERAEI

-109 YLLMFSDSGQNWKQY
+109 YLLMFSDSGRNWKQY

-129 IWAFSGNTN
+129 TWAFSGNTN

-173 EVYGCTYRSEVVGFD
+173 EAYGCMYRSEVVGFD

-199 KLMSATK
+199 KLMSTLK
-206 DAISLKF
+206 DVISLKF

-231 HTTLE
+231 HITLE
-236 LIKGKLSL
+236 LLKGKLSL
-244 LINLGDTKTHPS
+244 LINLGDDKTHSS
-256 NAQINITLGSL
+256 NTQINITLGSL

-299 GEFNYLDL
+299 GEFNYLAL
-307 DYEISFGGIPV
+307 DYELSFGGIPV
-318 PGKSGTLS
+318 PGKSGALS
-326 RKNFHGCFENIYYN
+326 RRNFHGCFENIYYN
-340 GVNIIDL
+340 GVSIIDL
-347 ARRHKSQI
+347 ARRHRSQI
-355 YFVGNMSFSC
+355 SFVGNISFLC
-365 LEPQVVPVTFLSS
+365 LEPQVIPVTFLSS
-378 SSYLALPGTSG
+378 RSYLALPGTSG
-389 QDEVLISFQFRTWNK
+389 QEEISISFQFRTWNK
-404 EGLLLSSKLHQAS
+404 EGLLLSSKVHRSS
-417 GGFLLYLSDGKVKIS
+417 GGFLLYLSDGKVKIN
-432 LHKPGKA
+432 LHKPGKT
-439 LSDITAGA
+439 LSDISAGA

-453 WHSVSF
+453 WHSVFF
-459 SAKWNRI
+459 SAKRNRI
-466 TVIVDNDVTSSA
+466 SLIVDNDMTSSV
-478 HAYTPLQI
+478 HASISLQI
-486 YSGNDF
+486 YSADTF
-492 YFGGCPNSGNISECY
+492 YFGAPGFMFLSGCPNIGNNSECKS
-507 TSFGGFQ
+507 SFGGFQ

-527 DMISVQQ
+527 DMNSVQK
-534 NVFGNFS
+534 NIFGNFS

-566 QSWNNFYC
+566 QTWNSFYC
-574 DCDNTGYKGATCH
+574 NCTNTGYKGATCH

-629 TTWTIIQ
+629 ATWTIIQ

-648 NRENPHTV
+648 KRENPHTV
-656 FFKYSASLDQLQAT
+656 IFKYSASLDQLQAA

-692 KPDGMP
+692 KTDGLP

-713 GGSLPAVQKCAC
+713 GGSSPTVQKCAC
-725 GLEGSCIDSQH
+725 GIEGSCIDSQH
-736 YCNCDADRDEWTND
+736 YCNCDADRNEWTND

-777 AYKLGPL
+777 AYRLGPL
-784 LCHGDRTFWN
+784 LCRGDRAFWN

-803 YLHFPTFHGELSADV
+803 YLHFPTLHGELSADV

-886 KEASL
+886 KDASL

-897 QRSCGAPPDGHIRL
+897 QKFHAAPPDGHIRL

-978 KYSGFSCDCTF
+978 KYNGFSCDCSF

-999 EISAYFGTGT
+999 EISAYFGTGS
-1009 SVTYNFQEYYTLAK
+1009 SVIYNFQEYYTFTK

-1032 YADMTLNREEITF
+1032 YADMTLSRETITL

-1058 VSSFYQEYLSVILT
+1058 VSSFYKEYLSVILT

-1092 SINTKNMADGQLQHV
+1092 TTNFKSMADGQLHHV
-1107 KINREEEMLFVE
+1107 KIDREEEMLLVE

-1141 LTLGKILENSDVEE
+1141 LILGKILENSDVDE

-1163 GFIGCLSSVQFSHI
+1163 GFTGCLSSVQFNHI
-1177 ASLKAALHHSSS
+1177 APLKSALHHGSS
-1189 APVIVK
+1189 APIIVK
-1195 GRFTESNCG
+1195 GRFTESSCG
-1204 TLTGADSTSSETTH
+1204 TLTGADSTLSETTH
-1218 SFADHSGPIDEGEL
+1218 SFADHSGPIDEGEPL
-1232 ASTIRSDS
+1232 NNASRNDS

-1247 AVVIFILALA
+1247 AVVIFIVLCITAIA
-1257 SMAHS
+1257 IR
-1262 HTIYKKKGIYSK
+1262 IYKKKSIYSK
-1274 NEAKG
+1274 NETKE

-1286 ESALKSEVSIQTL
+1286 ESALKSELSTQ
-1299 QQMNEIKRNTL
+1299 NTASENQKEYFF
-1310 LIGVHDLI
+1310 

>member
-1 MDSVTESF
+1 MDSVTETF
-9 LKLLFLLSVNNWHMA
+9 LKLLFLLSVHNWHTA

-48 SDLSSSHSP
+48 SELSSSHSP

-80 WLQIDLGERTEI
+80 WLQIDLGERTEV

-138 ADSVVYY
+138 SDSVIYY

-199 KLMSATK
+199 KLMSALK
-206 DAISLKF
+206 DVISLKF

-218 DGILLHREGQNGD
+218 DGILLHRKGQNGD
-231 HTTLE
+231 HITLK

-299 GEFNYLDL
+299 GEFSYLDL
-307 DYEISFGGIPV
+307 DYELSFGGIPV

-326 RKNFHGCFENIYYN
+326 HRNFHGCFENIYYN

-355 YFVGNMSFSC
+355 YVVGNMSFSC
-365 LEPQVVPVTFLSS
+365 LEPRVVPVTFLSS

-389 QDEVLISFQFRTWNK
+389 REEVFISFQFRTWNK

-417 GGFLLYLSDGKVKIS
+417 DGFFLYLSDGKVKIS
-432 LHKPGKA
+432 LHRPGKV

-459 SAKWNRI
+459 SAKRNRLSV
-466 TVIVDNDVTSSA
+466 TVDNEVMSSA
-478 HAYTPLQI
+478 HASIPLQI
-486 YSGNDF
+486 YSGDAF
-492 YFGGCPNSGNISECY
+492 YFGGCPNSGNISECN
-507 TSFGGFQ
+507 TSFGAFQ
-514 GCMRLISIGNKAV
+514 GCMRLISIGNKGV

-534 NVFGNFS
+534 NIFGNFS

-559 EHGGECS
+559 EHGGRCS
-566 QSWNNFYC
+566 QSWNSFYC
-574 DCDNTGYKGATCH
+574 NCANTGYKGATCH

-607 YNIDSDGSGPLG
+607 YNIDSDGSGPLR

-687 SRLLD
+687 SRILD

-762 TEIVITDTDRPNSEA
+762 TEIVITDTNRPNSEA

-784 LCHGDRTFWN
+784 LCRGDRTFWN

-891 QVDQLP
+891 QVDHLP
-897 QRSCGAPPDGHIRL
+897 QSSLGAPPDGHIRL

-978 KYSGFSCDCTF
+978 KYSGFSCDCTL
-989 SAYAGPFCKK
+989 SAYSGPFCKK
-999 EISAYFGTGT
+999 EISAYFETGT

-1023 NSSSHASSF
+1023 NSTSHASSF
-1032 YADMTLNREEITF
+1032 YADMTLNREAITF

-1058 VSSFYQEYLSVILT
+1058 VSSFYKEYLSVILT
-1072 RNGSLQIRY
+1072 RSGSLQIRY
-1081 KLDSHQDPDVF
+1081 KLGSHQDPDVF
-1092 SINTKNMADGQLQHV
+1092 SINIKSMADGQLQQV

-1141 LTLGKILENSDVEE
+1141 LTLGKILAVNSDVDE

-1163 GFIGCLSSVQFSHI
+1163 GFIGCLSSVQFNHI
-1177 ASLKAALHHSSS
+1177 APLKAALHHSSS
-1189 APVIVK
+1189 APVIVR

-1204 TLTGADSTSSETTH
+1204 ILAGADSTSSETTH
-1218 SFADHSGPIDEGEL
+1218 SFADHSGPIDEQEPL
-1232 ASTIRSDS
+1232 ANAIKSDA

-1247 AVVIFILALA
+1247 AVVIFIILCITAIA
-1257 SMAHS
+1257 IR
-1262 HTIYKKKGIYSK
+1262 IYKKKGIYSK
-1274 NEAKG
+1274 NEVKG

-1286 ESALKSEVSIQTL
+1286 ESALKSELSMQNTA
-1299 QQMNEIKRNTL
+1299 NENQKEYFF
-1310 LIGVHDLI
+1310 

>member
-1 MDSVTESF
+1 MN
-9 LKLLFLLSVNNWHMA
+9 LLFLLSVHHQLMA

-29 YNCDDQLVSALPQ
+29 HNCDDQLVSALPQ

-48 SDLSSSHSP
+48 SELSSSHSP

-109 YLLMFSDSGQNWKQY
+109 YILMFSDSGRNWKQY

-188 GKSCLIYTFNQ
+188 GKSCLIYTLNK
-199 KLMSATK
+199 KLINAVK
-206 DAISLKF
+206 DVISLKF

-231 HTTLE
+231 HFTME
-236 LIKGKLSL
+236 LTKGKLSL

-267 LDDQHWHSV
+267 LDDQHWHTV

-299 GEFNYLDL
+299 GEFSYLDL

-326 RKNFHGCFENIYYN
+326 RRNFHGCFENIYYN

-355 YFVGNMSFSC
+355 YIVGNMSFSC

-378 SSYLALPGTSG
+378 SSFLALPGISG
-389 QDEVLISFQFRTWNK
+389 QDEIFVSFQFRTWNK
-404 EGLLLSSKLHQAS
+404 EGLLLFSKLHQSS
-417 GGFLLYLSDGKVKIS
+417 GGFLLYLSDGRVKIN
-432 LHKPGKA
+432 LHKTGRV
-439 LSDITAGA
+439 LSDIAAGA

-453 WHSVSF
+453 WHSLSLSV
-459 SAKWNRI
+459 KRNRI
-466 TVIVDNDVTSSA
+466 SVRVDNDGASSA
-478 HAYTPLQI
+478 HVSIPLQI
-486 YSGNDF
+486 YSGDVF
-492 YFGGCPNSGNISECY
+492 YFGGCPSSGNISECN

-527 DMISVQQ
+527 DMIAIQQ
-534 NVFGNFS
+534 NGFGNFS
-541 DLQIDLCGIIDRC
+541 DLQIDLCGITDRC

-566 QSWNNFYC
+566 QSWNSFHCNC
-574 DCDNTGYKGATCH
+574 ANTA
-587 YPIYEQSCEAYKH
+587 IYEQSCEAYKH

-619 PFLVYCNMTD
+619 PFL
-629 TTWTIIQ
+629 
-636 HNNTNL
+636 HNSTNL

-670 INHAEHCEQ
+670 INLADHCEQ
-679 ELAYHCKK
+679 ELAYYCKK

-692 KPDGMP
+692 KSDGMP
-698 LSWWIGRTNETQTYW
+698 LSWWIGRTNETHTYW
-713 GGSLPAVQKCAC
+713 GGALPAVQKCAC

-750 TGFLSYKEHLPV
+750 TGFLSYKDHLPV
-762 TEIVITDTDRPNSEA
+762 TEIVITDTGRPNSEA
-777 AYKLGPL
+777 AFKLGPL
-784 LCHGDRTFWN
+784 LCRTFWN

-839 FIRIELYSPSEVIFS
+839 FIRIELQSPS
-854 FDVGNGP
+854 
-861 SEVTVQSLTSLNDN
+861 
-875 QWHYVK
+875 
-881 AERNI
+881 
-886 KEASL
+886 
-891 QVDQLP
+891 
-897 QRSCGAPPDGHIRL
+897 
-911 QLNSQLFVG
+911 
-920 GTASRQKGFLGCIRS
+920 
-935 LQLNGMALDLEERA
+935 
-949 KITPGVEPGCPGHCS
+949 
-964 SYGNLCHN
+964 
-972 GGKCRE
+972 
-978 KYSGFSCDCTF
+978 
-989 SAYAGPFCKK
+989 
-999 EISAYFGTGT
+999 EISAYFWTGT

-1023 NSSSHASSF
+1023 NYSSHASSF
-1032 YADMTLNREEITF
+1032 YADMTLTREAITF

-1050 RTPSLLLY
+1050 RTPSLLLH
-1058 VSSFYQEYLSVILT
+1058 VSSFYKEYLSVILT
-1072 RNGSLQIRY
+1072 RN
-1081 KLDSHQDPDVF
+1081 
-1092 SINTKNMADGQLQHV
+1092 
-1107 KINREEEMLFVE
+1107 
-1119 VNQNE
+1119 
-1124 RMKFILS
+1124 
-1131 SGTEFNAIKS
+1131 
-1141 LTLGKILENSDVEE
+1141 
-1155 ETMKANSQ
+1155 
-1163 GFIGCLSSVQFSHI
+1163 
-1177 ASLKAALHHSSS
+1177 
-1189 APVIVK
+1189 
-1195 GRFTESNCG
+1195 
-1204 TLTGADSTSSETTH
+1204 
-1218 SFADHSGPIDEGEL
+1218 DHSGPIDEGKPL
-1232 ASTIRSDS
+1232 ANAIRSDS

-1247 AVVIFILALA
+1247 AVVIFILLCITAIA
-1257 SMAHS
+1257 IR
-1262 HTIYKKKGIYSK
+1262 IYKKKVIYSK

-1286 ESALKSEVSIQTL
+1286 ESALKTL
-1299 QQMNEIKRNTL
+1299 QYLAIIALGMSGFYYRNF
-1310 LIGVHDLI
+1310 IYI